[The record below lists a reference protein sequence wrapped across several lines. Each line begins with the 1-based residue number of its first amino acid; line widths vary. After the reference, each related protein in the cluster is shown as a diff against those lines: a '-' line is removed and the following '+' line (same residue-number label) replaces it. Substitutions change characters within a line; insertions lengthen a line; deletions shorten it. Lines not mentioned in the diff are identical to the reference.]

1 MTDEDYDGLST
12 KREMVRLLAKDAT
25 GEQLDAAM
33 HACID
38 NRLNDAERRTVLIE
52 TIYGS
57 WCKRLGTRPRPP
69 GVDVAATGEDV
80 RRMFLDINAIVGAPR
95 PPQPAPSDEKSECQD
110 TAPIARLSV
119 GVPEPSPQP
128 APWDEKSGV
137 VAPIRASLSSDWARA
152 RWLDRELMRSGVQ
165 YQR

>member
-38 NRLNDAERRTVLIE
+38 SRLNDAERRTVLIE
-52 TIYGS
+52 AIYGS
-57 WCKRLGTRPRPP
+57 WCERLGPP
-69 GVDVAATGEDV
+69 GADFAITWENV
-80 RRMFLDINAIVGAPR
+80 RRMFLDIHAVVGAPR
-95 PPQPAPSDEKSECQD
+95 PPQLASSDEKSEHQD
-110 TAPIARLSV
+110 MAPMARLS
-119 GVPEPSPQP
+119 GRVPEPPPNP
-128 APWDEKSGV
+128 APWGEKFGV
-137 VAPIRASLSSDWARA
+137 AAPIGACVPSDWARA
-152 RWLDRELMRSGVQ
+152 RWLDRELMRSAVQ